1 MSTTWQRRAASHTRA
16 VEAAG
21 LALLLAVT
29 LCGVLV
35 TRWVTNDSPPDLLPG
50 IALSVLACA
59 ALHLRRSHPLP
70 VLALTA
76 LCAMAEGLLGYLLT
90 PLLMGPLLVAQY
102 STSLLTSRRTTWAS
116 ALVTAAGMAVS
127 GLFLTTFQHA
137 LILSSINPAAWV
149 LMVAAFGSY
158 VRVRREYAAA
168 RAEHAAQEREEE
180 ARRRV
185 IEERMRIARE
195 LHDVV
200 AHHLALANAQAGTA
214 AHLAVSNP
222 EQAFEIVA
230 RLPETTAAALR
241 ELKATVGLLRQ
252 DTDPD
257 DEIAPAPGLGQLPDL
272 VRTCSAA
279 GLDVAVAVEGEP
291 RRLTPGL
298 DLTAYR
304 IIQEALTNV
313 TKHAVTRA
321 ARVRLAY
328 TPHHLTLTITN
339 DAPDIH
345 GTAARRSPA
354 ESGFGLLGMRE
365 RALSTG
371 GTFHAGPRPDGGF
384 DVTCALP
391 LNNADSTDST
401 GSTER
406 PDAITEP
413 DGYDDNESTT

>member
-1 MSTTWQRRAASHTRA
+1 
-16 VEAAG
+16 
-21 LALLLAVT
+21 
-29 LCGVLV
+29 
-35 TRWVTNDSPPDLLPG
+35 
-50 IALSVLACA
+50 
-59 ALHLRRSHPLP
+59 
-70 VLALTA
+70 
-76 LCAMAEGLLGYLLT
+76 
-90 PLLMGPLLVAQY
+90 
-102 STSLLTSRRTTWAS
+102 
-116 ALVTAAGMAVS
+116 MAVS

-371 GTFHAGPRPDGGF
+371 GTFHAGPRDGGF
-384 DVTCALP
+384 EVTCALP
-391 LNNADSTDST
+391 LNTADSTD
-401 GSTER
+401 STER